1 MEFHWSKM
9 LEPCLYYNLVV
20 YNVISEFVFQLFVF
34 WSSVCLFQL
43 ALGQGARRFHVAAA
57 LNAKAKVAM
66 SRFEP
71 SSCVNYDQLR
81 SNIDI
86 VRKRSESISVLHS
99 ILFASALLIFN
110 KAPQWLF
117 YHFYG
122 RKILFSCIWLVLKMY
137 CPKSCEFFQVL

>member
-86 VRKRSESISVLHS
+86 VRKRSESIKV
-99 ILFASALLIFN
+99 FYTQFYLLPPFLSLIRRLSGSFITFTEE
-110 KAPQWLF
+110 K
-117 YHFYG
+117 Y
-122 RKILFSCIWLVLKMY
+122 
-137 CPKSCEFFQVL
+137 FFLAFG

>member
-9 LEPCLYYNLVV
+9 LEPCLYYNLHV
-20 YNVISEFVFQLFVF
+20 YYVISEFVSQLFVYWF
-34 WSSVCLFQL
+34 PVCLFQL

-71 SSCVNYDQLR
+71 KSCVNYDQLR

-86 VRKRSESISVLHS
+86 VRKRSESIT
-99 ILFASALLIFN
+99 
-110 KAPQWLF
+110 LF
-117 YHFYG
+117 YTQFYLLPPFLSLIRRLRG
-122 RKILFSCIWLVLKMY
+122 S
-137 CPKSCEFFQVL
+137 FFTFTEEKYFFHIIG